1 MVASMSN
8 SISRSSLWGVFALLC
23 VLNIWD
29 AATTAILVAK
39 FGPDVEANPIM
50 HQIID
55 THGIMGL
62 WAMKFVVVAFLGVV
76 VAVVIRKYRKHRAE
90 KMVRRCMW
98 VLNALL
104 ALIVVNN
111 LILVYNTLYI

>member
-1 MVASMSN
+1 MRSSV
-8 SISRSSLWGVFALLC
+8 SRSKLWGTFALLC
-23 VLNIWD
+23 ALNVWD

-76 VAVVIRKYRKHRAE
+76 VAVVIRKYRKHRAS
-90 KMVRRCMW
+90 KMVQRCMW

-111 LILVYNTLYI
+111 VILVYNTFTI